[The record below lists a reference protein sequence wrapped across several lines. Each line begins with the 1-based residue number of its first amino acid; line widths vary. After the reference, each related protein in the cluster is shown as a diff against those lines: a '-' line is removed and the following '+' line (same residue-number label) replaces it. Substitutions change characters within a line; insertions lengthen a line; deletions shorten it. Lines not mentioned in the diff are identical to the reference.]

1 MPSSTTADAGWL
13 STDGWPALDTCWYA
27 SIQATPPKT
36 ARGGPMTPHF
46 QSNVLYY
53 GDNLDLGADQV
64 GGPLSA
70 AEVFR
75 SGPALHPPDGLA
87 RGRRAPRRRHSLG
100 RTDADRLR
108 EIPRSQ
114 LDASGFA
121 GRNTVST
128 LVAVECCR
136 GRGSVVRQR
145 G

>member
-1 MPSSTTADAGWL
+1 
-13 STDGWPALDTCWYA
+13 
-27 SIQATPPKT
+27 
-36 ARGGPMTPHF
+36 MTPDL
-46 QSNVLYY
+46 QTNILYY

-64 GGPLSA
+64 GGPLRA
-70 AEVFR
+70 AEVFPLG
-75 SGPALHPPDGLA
+75 SALHPPVGLA
-87 RGRRAPRRRHSLG
+87 RGRRAPGVDTVLAG
-100 RTDADRLR
+100 TDADRLR

-128 LVAVECCR
+128 LVAVKCCR